1 MTVTSPRH
9 VRAGALSA
17 FLLVWGAAPAVA
29 NDRTDQG
36 PQPTLVPTLAA
47 ADAFVPSVSLAT
59 ITFDQLAPQSVLTA
73 PRNPELGGL
82 SGPLLRRSLIV
93 SFGALQMLDAH
104 STTKAL
110 AAGGREANPAMGA
123 IASNP
128 TALYAVKAGTFA
140 ATAYLA
146 ERISRKH
153 PKRAVVLMAVLNSAY
168 VAIVA
173 HNYRVA
179 NGGR

>member
-1 MTVTSPRH
+1 MTVTLRCH
-9 VRAGALSA
+9 VRASALSA
-17 FLLVWGAAPAVA
+17 FLLVWGAAPALA

-36 PQPTLVPTLAA
+36 SQPTLISTLSA

-59 ITFDQLAPQSVLTA
+59 ITFNEQKPQSVLTA
-73 PRNPELGGL
+73 APERELQGL
-82 SGPLLRRSLIV
+82 NGPLLRRSLIV

-104 STTKAL
+104 ATMKAL
-110 AAGGREANPAMGA
+110 DAGGREANPTMGA

-128 TALYAVKAGTFA
+128 TALFAVKAGTAA
-140 ATAYLA
+140 ATAYLV
-146 ERISRKH
+146 ERLSKKH

-179 NGGR
+179 RAGR